1 MMAVTWAV
9 SLGCTAG
16 NVFGSNDTSHPV
28 GAVPASWTLASAAVP
43 VLETIIGTRFSLL
56 AVPYV
61 FSFWSAV
68 CSASFGDPLT
78 SAVSSIFPDAPL
90 AADTATSIGY
100 LSSGVPAGGV
110 ASTLTVLLPPA
121 SIVIVWA
128 FAWALG
134 DAVTVQPCGPVGS
147 N

>member
-1 MMAVTWAV
+1 M
-9 SLGCTAG
+9 L
-16 NVFGSNDTSHPV
+16 D
-28 GAVPASWTLASAAVP
+28 
-43 VLETIIGTRFSLL
+43 TIIGTRFSAL
-56 AVPYV
+56 AVPDV

-90 AADTATSIGY
+90 AAATATSIGY
-100 LSSGVPAGGV
+100 LPSAVPAGGV

-128 FAWALG
+128 LAWALG

-147 N
+147 NVKVCCSGVLLVTVRL